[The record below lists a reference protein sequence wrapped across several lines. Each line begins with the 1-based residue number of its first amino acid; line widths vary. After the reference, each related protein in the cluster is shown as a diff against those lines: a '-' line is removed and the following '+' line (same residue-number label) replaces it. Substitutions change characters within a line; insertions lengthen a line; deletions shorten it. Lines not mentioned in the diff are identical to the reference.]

1 MKLYHLS
8 LELVDKFKLKIPSTT
23 SHNENKT
30 INRVC
35 LAPTIEGC
43 LSALGWGGSTVIEN
57 DILYGILNKF
67 NKTKPIVIYEFEIN
81 KDLLTPQ
88 ELASLSYLDDSLITN
103 EYWYVGKNELKP
115 KKIKFISIF
124 DFKFKKI
131 YLSDNK
137 FIFKFMDIK
146 FNELNDVI
154 YSKYITV
161 ENNKKYSIN
170 EGLMID
176 KIFYETHP
184 TDNFTDVGFYTM
196 NNKYNKIIIDI
207 GEPILINKKEFKER
221 LLEKEINFTK
231 IY

>member
-8 LELVDKFKLKIPSTT
+8 LDLVDKFKPKIPSTT

-35 LAPTIEGC
+35 LAPTIEDC

-67 NKTKPIVIYEFEIN
+67 NKTKPIVVYEFEIN

-88 ELASLSYLDDSLITN
+88 ELASLSYLDDALITN

-115 KKIKFISIF
+115 KNIKFISIF

-154 YSKYITV
+154 YSNYVTV
-161 ENNKKYSIN
+161 ENNKKYPIDKA
-170 EGLMID
+170 LMID

-184 TDNFTDVGFYTM
+184 TDNFTDVGFYKM

-221 LLEKEINFTK
+221 LLEEEINFIK